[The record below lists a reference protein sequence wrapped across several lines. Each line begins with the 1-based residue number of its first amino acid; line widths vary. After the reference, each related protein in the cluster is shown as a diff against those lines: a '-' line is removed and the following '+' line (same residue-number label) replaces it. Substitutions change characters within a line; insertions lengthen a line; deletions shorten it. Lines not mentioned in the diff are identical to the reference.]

1 MAADYVRLRGEVQP
15 HNSDAIE
22 VAAPAHSTPARPPLR
37 TVQAALWLFGFIRNT
52 LSTLGQLTFHAAR
65 YCLRH
70 PLQVLFNVFL
80 IVTIGALGVTGSDI
94 HRRMILSKISDQI
107 IDRIIAASRFTR
119 DYNSDSAREFLN
131 AGAPQWAQ
139 REGVRAILYHAR
151 KAGLSIE
158 DQAVLLATADVESGF
173 NPMARADTTSACGL
187 FQFVKR
193 TGEAFGLKSDECMN
207 PWENARAGIEHY
219 QMLLRTKI
227 SPAIAPLGGAERV
240 VRTFE
245 LTYYL
250 HHDGI
255 NSSSPDNMVKAIV
268 LDGIPPLFKFYEVL
282 RQEEQFEQYAPTFAQ
297 EFSENMLAF
306 VDSLAAMFR
315 TNGTPPHAQLTPANS
330 GALTLG

>member
-1 MAADYVRLRGEVQP
+1 MAVDYVRLRGDVQP
-15 HNSDAIE
+15 HNADTFSQAEPDLAVTPRPQPRAVRWLILGFQAGRLTARAVWRTT
-22 VAAPAHSTPARPPLR
+22 VAA
-37 TVQAALWLFGFIRNT
+37 F
-52 LSTLGQLTFHAAR
+52 R
-65 YCLRH
+65 YCARH
-70 PLQVLFNVFL
+70 PIQVTLNLLFL
-80 IVTIGALGVTGSDI
+80 TAIGALVVTGSDI

-107 IDRIIAASRFTR
+107 VDRIISSSRFTR
-119 DYNSDSAREFLN
+119 EYNSDSAREFLN

-151 KAGLSIE
+151 KAGLPIE

-173 NPMARADTTSACGL
+173 NPMARADSTSACGL

-193 TGEAFGLKSDECMN
+193 TGEMFGLRANDCMN
-207 PWENARAGIEHY
+207 PWENARAGVEHF
-219 QMLLRTKI
+219 QSLLQSKI
-227 SPAIAPLGGAERV
+227 QPAIVPLSGAERV

-255 NSSSPDNMVKAIV
+255 NSTSPDNMVKAIV

-282 RQEEQFEQYAPTFAQ
+282 QQEAQFEQYAPTFAQ

-306 VDSLAAMFR
+306 VDSIAAMFR
-315 TNGTPPHAQLTPANS
+315 ANSTPPRAELKVLPDS
-330 GALTLG
+330 GTTLG